1 MGTRARVRSIVS
13 LLGVQMGSVVGF
25 LVLIVI
31 AGLLLALGFAQN
43 VPSYLVAGFV
53 CLAVAGIFGAKGRI
67 PEQP

>member
-1 MGTRARVRSIVS
+1 
-13 LLGVQMGSVVGF
+13 MGSVVGL

-43 VPSYLVAGFV
+43 VPTYLVAGFLF
-53 CLAVAGIFGAKGRI
+53 LAIAGIFGSKGRI